1 MYAVYSLITKDQ
13 TITPQ
18 CQLFDQLND
27 ALKQTN
33 FLRNQDNILFVDLVA
48 DSTTLNVNAGATL
61 IGEDMKL
68 PDQTTYTW
76 TKRR

>member
-33 FLRNQDNILFVDLVA
+33 FLRNQDNTLFVDLVA